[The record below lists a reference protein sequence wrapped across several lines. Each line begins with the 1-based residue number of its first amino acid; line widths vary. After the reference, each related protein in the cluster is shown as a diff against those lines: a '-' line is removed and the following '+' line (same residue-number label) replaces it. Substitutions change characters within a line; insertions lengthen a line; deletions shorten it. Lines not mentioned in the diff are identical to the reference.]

1 MHAALFFALAL
12 LLLLATSQACEVC
25 EKVRLSTFPAP
36 ATGSPH
42 DRTVSPCARLPRVGP
57 ARPRSPSPFAQV
69 IDDVRASMS
78 KPDSRDKPKIESALV
93 SLPVDGRASH
103 DSALAGAGHGSQG
116 L

>member
-25 EKVRLSTFPAP
+25 EK
-36 ATGSPH
+36 
-42 DRTVSPCARLPRVGP
+42 
-57 ARPRSPSPFAQV
+57 V